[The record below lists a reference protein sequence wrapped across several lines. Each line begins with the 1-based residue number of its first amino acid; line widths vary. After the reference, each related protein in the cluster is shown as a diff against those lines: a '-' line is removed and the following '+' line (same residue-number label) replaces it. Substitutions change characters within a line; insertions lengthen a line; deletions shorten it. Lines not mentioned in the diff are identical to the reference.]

1 MFNNMNQNTIIGAL
15 VILVVLVGGYFIFC
29 QPATPA
35 ETGPVRVGFIGP
47 LTGDVSSIGTVARAA
62 VEVAVEEVNASGGI
76 DGRTLEVIYEDGKCD
91 ASAANTAAT
100 KLINVDK
107 VHAVIGGAC
116 SGETLSF
123 VQQAME
129 KKILTISYCS
139 SVPTL
144 TGAGKY
150 FFRDYP
156 SDAYQGAFMA
166 DYAYTTLGAR
176 NVSILYHINDAHT
189 SLKDV
194 FTARFTELGGTI
206 DIVEGTPQEARDYRT
221 QLTKMRDAAFIYMPT
236 YADGATVALTQ
247 AHELGIEATIF
258 SNDAW
263 GDPKMQKAV
272 AGLDRYVY
280 SEAKTPQFP
289 NEFVT
294 KVQEKAGTDSVPACA
309 PQAYDAT
316 HLLATAL
323 RIAGTDPDKLADT
336 IRATS
341 YDGVSGHIEFD
352 QNGDMK
358 GAAYV
363 VKMIANGSATEVK

>member
-1 MFNNMNQNTIIGAL
+1 MSTKTIVGLLLLGVVIIGG
-15 VILVVLVGGYFIFC
+15 VYVFS
-29 QPATPA
+29 A
-35 ETGPVRVGFIGP
+35 EPKHEGPIKVGFIGP

-62 VEVAVEEVNASGGI
+62 VEVAVDEINAAGGI
-76 DGRTLEVIYEDGKCD
+76 DGNQLEIIYEDGKCD
-91 ASAANTAAT
+91 AAAANSAAN
-100 KLINVDK
+100 KLINIDK
-107 VHAVIGGAC
+107 VTAIIGGAC

-129 KKILTISYCS
+129 KKVVTISYCS

-144 TGAGKY
+144 SGVGKY

-156 SDAYQGAFMA
+156 SDAYQGVFMA
-166 DYAYTTLGAR
+166 DYAYNKLGAR

-194 FTARFTELGGTI
+194 FTKRFTELGGRI

-221 QLTKMRDAAFIYMPT
+221 QLTKMGKAAFIYMPT

-247 AHELGIEATIF
+247 AHELGIKATIF

-263 GDPKMQKAV
+263 GDPKMQEAV
-272 AGLDRYVY
+272 AGLDRYAY
-280 SEAKTPQFP
+280 SEAKTPEFP

-316 HLLATAL
+316 HILAGAL
-323 RIAGTDPDKLADT
+323 RNAGTNPDKVADALRVT
-336 IRATS
+336 R

-352 QNGDMK
+352 ENGDLK

-363 VKMIANGSATEVK
+363 VKMIQNGTATEVK